1 MAADIR
7 IKYPSTSTTAVTIS
21 LASLATSSTWVAGQE
36 STAVE
41 NSNDDLDHAVSGVI
55 MVGTTPTINTIIEV
69 WAYSAQ
75 SITTGTPTYPD
86 VFDGTDSAE
95 TITNVGVKGGI
106 LRLVAS
112 LAVTATTSNVG
123 YGFAPTSIASLFG
136 YMPQFWGLF
145 VTHNTGVNLNA
156 TGGNHVIHYERVQAQ
171 TV

>member
-7 IKYPSTSTTAVTIS
+7 VKYPATSTTAVTIS
-21 LASLATSSTWVAGQE
+21 LASLATSSTWLAGQE

-55 MVGTTPTINTIIEV
+55 MVGTTPTANTIIEV
-69 WAYSAQ
+69 WAYSAR
-75 SITTGTPTYPD
+75 SISSGTPTYPD
-86 VFDGTDSAE
+86 VLDGTDSAE
-95 TITNVGVKGGI
+95 TITNAGVKYGM

-112 LAVTATTSNVG
+112 LPVTATTSNVG
-123 YGFAPTSIASLFG
+123 HEFPPTSIATLFG

-145 VTHNTGVNLNA
+145 VTHNTGVNLNSTA
-156 TGGNHVIHYERVQAQ
+156 GNHVIHYERVQAQ